1 MLKGIFAN
9 LIGNAIVA
17 AGRAI
22 KVRNLD
28 IYSKNNFRI
37 TPEQYVVLNMIKSGD
52 YSQNQLCE
60 LLFKDKSNVARLISV
75 LETKNLIR
83 KTQITRNGKQINR
96 ISLTPDGEELH
107 AEITPIMNLS
117 REKYLEDITEDDM
130 YICIKV
136 LTNIQKNLEK
146 E

>member
-22 KVRNLD
+22 KVRNLEV
-28 IYSKNNFRI
+28 YSKNKFKI
-37 TPEQYVVLNMIKSGD
+37 TPEQYLVLNILKSGN

-60 LLFKDKSNVARLISV
+60 LLLKDKSNIARLISV
-75 LETKNLIR
+75 LKTKNLIK
-83 KTQITRNGKQINR
+83 KTQLTENGKQINK
-96 ISLTPDGEELH
+96 ISLTQSGEKLH
-107 AEITPIMNLS
+107 EEITPIMNFT
-117 REKYLEDITEDDM
+117 REKYLEGTTEDDM

-136 LTNIQKNLEK
+136 LSKIRKNLEK

>member
-83 KTQITRNGKQINR
+83 KTQIIRNGKQINR

>member
-83 KTQITRNGKQINR
+83 KTQIIRNGKQINK
-96 ISLTPDGEELH
+96 ISLTLDGEELH

>member
-52 YSQNQLCE
+52 YSQKQLCE